1 MSTIGG
7 LTAAGMNLAGSI
19 VGSSHP
25 EAVADQGDAA
35 SADHRAQIDRDA
47 TLAQPPEDV
56 ADAEFSSDRDA
67 DGRQMYLRRPLE
79 PLDSTETAA
88 DGSDVVPIPRGRS
101 HAADASGD
109 RGNALDIDA

>member
-7 LTAAGMNLAGSI
+7 LTAAGINLAGSV

-25 EAVADQGDAA
+25 EAVADHRDAA

-67 DGRQMYLRRPLE
+67 DGRQMYRRRPLD
-79 PLDSTETAA
+79 PHDPAQTAG
-88 DGSDVVPIPRGRS
+88 GSDVAPVPSGRV
-101 HAADASGD
+101 HATDASGD